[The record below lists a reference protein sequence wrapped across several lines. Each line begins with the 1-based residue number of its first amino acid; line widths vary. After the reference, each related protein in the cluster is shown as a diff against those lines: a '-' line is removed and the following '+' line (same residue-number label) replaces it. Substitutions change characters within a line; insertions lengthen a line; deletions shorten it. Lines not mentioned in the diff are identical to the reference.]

1 MYQRHHLHRNVNRL
15 IDTKEINKISG
26 KPLKTKDSGTLDV
39 AGIPCLLLELCQ
51 GSMGS
56 GGCERPQWSRFYPP
70 PPLVQCAPSIYD
82 WRTDLDT
89 LEKKQF
95 FEYNEIVAGARM

>member
-1 MYQRHHLHRNVNRL
+1 M
-15 IDTKEINKISG
+15 
-26 KPLKTKDSGTLDV
+26 
-39 AGIPCLLLELCQ
+39 LLEFLVCFWSCARVAW
-51 GSMGS
+51 GAVVANDHS
-56 GGCERPQWSRFYPP
+56 GHGFTP